1 MGGETW
7 LEGTTTPSL
16 PVPND
21 TTQRLASGNLLV
33 RKMDVGLT
41 NRCKRRRSAAP
52 NVGNFHNFVQPLHS
66 LVFTFGGAPELRRY
80 TSTDLRA
87 RRQLDR
93 IILSGLI

>member
-41 NRCKRRRSAAP
+41 NRCKRRRSASP
-52 NVGNFHNFVQPLHS
+52 NVGSFHNFVQPSHS
-66 LVFTFGGAPELRRY
+66 WCSRSAARLNSAVIHLPTSELEG
-80 TSTDLRA
+80 S
-87 RRQLDR
+87 
-93 IILSGLI
+93 